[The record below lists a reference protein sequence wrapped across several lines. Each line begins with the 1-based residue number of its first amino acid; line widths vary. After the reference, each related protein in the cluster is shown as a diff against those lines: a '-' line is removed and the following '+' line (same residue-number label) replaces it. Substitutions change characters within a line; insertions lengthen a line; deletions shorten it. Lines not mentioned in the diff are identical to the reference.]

1 MNFIFKAAAASLM
14 LMPALQA
21 GAESYGINFP
31 ADATT
36 GGRYDRT
43 TSYVAFS
50 SLSGGNLNVS
60 LDQPSAKKLYEWHGS
75 DYAAARP
82 GDVITAS
89 VGAPNWMNAYL
100 YIDLN
105 NDGEFT
111 PGLTDEGVPGEG
123 SELLSFSH
131 LKGLN
136 SLGES
141 VNGNTSKLPSF
152 TLPENLRTGVY
163 RIRFKVDWDSA
174 DPGGNTNEGNL
185 ITDNGGVIVDMPLLV
200 LGNDVKPSLTFA
212 RSKGGSLSASAPGN
226 VFESVQ
232 VSVKPDEGYR
242 LAKMNVSV
250 ELDPSLADHGNP
262 SSFKTV
268 VPVMDLVGETV
279 MLPSRFV
286 TCATEISGEFE
297 EGGKYN
303 PYADAGYELVWHD
316 EFNLPDGSAPDKTS
330 WSVPARRSSAWN
342 RFISTRPELAEI
354 RDGNL
359 VLKCMPNDNVTDTDP
374 GEMVSGAIC
383 SQNKF
388 YLTYGRIEARMMV
401 EGYVG
406 SFPAF
411 WMMPNSARGSWPDC
425 GEIDIFESINNQ
437 QTAFGTVHGPFNSGG
452 SGIGGSTS
460 SVISDYHVYGIEWS
474 EGKIVWE
481 IDGVPYFEVNN
492 TQNRLTGKNWVYDYP
507 FYIILNQSVG
517 NGSWAANPDVNHTYV
532 ARVDWVR
539 AYQKPG
545 GQNSGVTV
553 VEADA
558 TQQPEYFNLQGMKA
572 GSDKSALAPGLY
584 IERRGSHA
592 GKIMIK

>member
-1 MNFIFKAAAASLM
+1 MNLISKAAAASL
-14 LMPALQA
+14 LLLPALQA
-21 GAESYGINFP
+21 GAEDYGLNFP

-36 GGRYDRT
+36 GGRYDRS

-50 SLSGGNLNVS
+50 SLSGGSLNVT
-60 LDQPSAKKLYEWHGS
+60 LNQPTAKKLYEWHGN

-100 YIDLN
+100 YIDLD
-105 NDGEFT
+105 NDGQFT
-111 PGLTDEGVPGEG
+111 PGLTDGGIPGEG
-123 SELLSFSH
+123 SELVSFSH

-141 VNGNTSKLPSF
+141 VGGNTSKLPSF
-152 TLPENLRTGVY
+152 TLPENLKTGVY
-163 RIRFKVDWDSA
+163 RVRFKIDWDSA

-185 ITDNGGVIVDMPLLV
+185 ITDNGGVIVDLPLLV
-200 LGNDVKPSLTFA
+200 LGKDVKPSLTLLEA
-212 RSKGGSLSASAPGN
+212 IGGSMSAPVPSD
-226 VFESVQ
+226 VFESVPLK
-232 VSVKPDEGYR
+232 VSPAEGFR
-242 LAKMNVSV
+242 LSKMNVMV
-250 ELDPSLADHGNP
+250 ELDPSMASHGNP
-262 SSFKTV
+262 TSFSTSL
-268 VPVMDLVGETV
+268 PVMDLVGETV
-279 MLPSRFV
+279 MLPSRYV
-286 TCATEISGEFE
+286 TCATVVGGEFE

-303 PYADAGYELVWHD
+303 PYADAGYNLIWHD
-316 EFNLPDGSAPDKTS
+316 EFNLPDGSAPDPAY
-330 WSVPARRSSAWN
+330 WSVPARYSSAWN

-359 VLKCMPNDNVTDTDP
+359 VLKCMPNDNVTTADP
-374 GEMVSGAIC
+374 GEMVSGAVC

-401 EGYVG
+401 EGYSG

-411 WMMPNSARGSWPDC
+411 WMMPNKARGTWPDC

-437 QTAFGTVHGPFNSGG
+437 QTAFGTVHGPFNNGG
-452 SGIGGSTS
+452 QGIGGSKST
-460 SVISDYHVYGIEWS
+460 VIGEYHVYGIEWS

-492 TQNRLTGKNWVYDYP
+492 TQPRLSGKNWVYDYP

-517 NGSWAANPDVNHTYV
+517 NGGWAANPDLTHTYV

-545 GQNSGVTV
+545 GQNSGISAVDSD
-553 VEADA
+553 DA
-558 TQQPEYFNLQGMKA
+558 SQAPEYFNLQGMKVNA
-572 GSDKSALAPGLY
+572 DALTSGLY
-584 IERRGSHA
+584 IRRQGTRA
-592 GKIMIK
+592 EKILIR